1 MSGKREQAQIPR
13 SGPTAARAL
22 PAIRGLPLVLPC
34 DWPTG
39 GDVTEWRGDGA
50 EWRAASEGIP
60 MISRHESFL
69 WSSGRAGTVDGGP
82 WVAELLGYIALRV
95 AIARGAGDLV
105 PLQGRSPDDRAAAA
119 ALCNSRSHSVA
130 VSPQM
135 MLTSAM

>member
-1 MSGKREQAQIPR
+1 
-13 SGPTAARAL
+13 
-22 PAIRGLPLVLPC
+22 
-34 DWPTG
+34 
-39 GDVTEWRGDGA
+39 
-50 EWRAASEGIP
+50 

-135 MLTSAM
+135 MLTSSAMCNLDLDQFHPDKIQLSRPTLTNNHSSGVILPSVHITLGLD